1 MVSDI
6 ASPEGTPAF
15 LHIGCGQTGDGCL
28 DWSGAECKGNSVDR
42 KYHLVNAQS
51 FGPDGPGQKYAIE
64 ETENPAQ
71 ESGGCKQ
78 ESSGD

>member
-1 MVSDI
+1 M
-6 ASPEGTPAF
+6 
-15 LHIGCGQTGDGCL
+15 
-28 DWSGAECKGNSVDR
+28 DR